1 MPRRRAPLPEAA
13 ANLESE
19 AVRLPSDLQS
29 GAATERSTS
38 PAAVRGAGRSKL
50 GRFRV
55 SLSAPAYDDSVQA
68 GSCSCQPEYLFFG
81 GEEIDRVRY
90 LLPPRHG
97 IPCRVVDAF
106 LLPSWV
112 LHGPGFCTP
121 GRSDNNFVHGPARTR
136 FWTSGDKKRWVY
148 AACFVVVV
156 CWPHNSA
163 QSSWFRCLGPV
174 KETFVQALD
183 PGPSAQLILGL
194 CCILVELLPPT
205 GPRKN

>member
-1 MPRRRAPLPEAA
+1 MTRRRAPLPEAA
-13 ANLESE
+13 ANPESE
-19 AVRLPSDLQS
+19 PVRLPPDLQS
-29 GAATERSTS
+29 GAGTERGYVSGRS
-38 PAAVRGAGRSKL
+38 SRRGQTRSKL

-121 GRSDNNFVHGPARTR
+121 GRSETEARQFYSWPGPCSVLVNKTAGVMLLALRAYVGHIFR
-136 FWTSGDKKRWVY
+136 
-148 AACFVVVV
+148 
-156 CWPHNSA
+156 A
-163 QSSWFRCLGPV
+163 QSSWFHCLGPV
-174 KETFVQALD
+174 KETFRLWTHARGSTISWAFLYNKFD
-183 PGPSAQLILGL
+183 S
-194 CCILVELLPPT
+194 
-205 GPRKN
+205 